1 MEENELKID
10 PELKAF
16 MPPLSE
22 GEQAALEANIIAN
35 GCRVP
40 LVVWDGTLVDG
51 HHRYE
56 ICRKHNIPF
65 TVEEQSFADKGE
77 AKLWML
83 QEQRSRRNMGTVART
98 IKALELKP
106 ILMAKGKER
115 QGHRSDLDNL
125 FTVTKGH
132 NTRQMIAD
140 IAGTSETMVHR
151 IEKIMEVADEAT
163 MNAMM
168 REEIKVG
175 PTYAKLF
182 PKKRSQASEGEAQDG
197 ESGASEGKAQATLDV
212 QDDRVAQDKVA
223 PPKSPSKAADETFR
237 DPELND
243 IDVYTSVVE
252 SMFEDHGAFLRGWAE
267 KLKDDF
273 KDRKLIGKAEEYN
286 RTIYAFGNALVVTSS
301 GMDEAS
307 KKIHLTTAEKQ
318 VVEKIEKSLGEL
330 NNSIKSALD
339 EISHSSVHG
348 EFFTALMQSLK
359 NGYIADSAEVFSYL
373 WDVERLKTQRFGR
386 DTDNDKSFMEL
397 LDAEEVAGNTL
408 PGKG

>member
-1 MEENELKID
+1 
-10 PELKAF
+10 
-16 MPPLSE
+16 MPPLSDT
-22 GEQAALEANIIAN
+22 EQAALEANIIAN

-56 ICRKHNIPF
+56 ICRRHGIPF
-65 TVEEQSFADKGE
+65 SVEEQTFADKGE

-106 ILMAKGKER
+106 ILMAKGKES
-115 QGHRSDLDNL
+115 QGHRSDLENL

-182 PKKRSQASEGEAQDG
+182 PKKRPQASESQASEPQISEAQDG

-273 KDRKLIGKAEEYN
+273 KDRKLI
-286 RTIYAFGNALVVTSS
+286 
-301 GMDEAS
+301 
-307 KKIHLTTAEKQ
+307 
-318 VVEKIEKSLGEL
+318 
-330 NNSIKSALD
+330 
-339 EISHSSVHG
+339 
-348 EFFTALMQSLK
+348 
-359 NGYIADSAEVFSYL
+359 
-373 WDVERLKTQRFGR
+373 
-386 DTDNDKSFMEL
+386 
-397 LDAEEVAGNTL
+397 
-408 PGKG
+408 